1 VVAREVPPTMT
12 STLLD
17 YRREKNTEKKTS
29 KVCSPPASRAPSE
42 TSTPV
47 VSTPPMLPPPPVPA
61 NKGPLDFPS
70 ISNWLT
76 ACEDDLERGRD
87 KHPYKSLAAL
97 FAENECTRIDDI
109 VRLSPETIR
118 SLAKDM
124 GLKASFGLVNRIYHY
139 AVEDVA
145 RVKSTGKL

>member
-29 KVCSPPASRAPSE
+29 KVCSPPASHAPSK

-47 VSTPPMLPPPPVPA
+47 VSTPPLVSA
-61 NKGPLDFPS
+61 NKGPLDFLS

-109 VRLSPETIR
+109 VRLSLETIR

-139 AVEDVA
+139 AIKDVA
-145 RVKSTGKL
+145 HVKSTRKL